1 MRFLLVFILSAVLLA
16 GCASP
21 TEPPPPTFTPALAP
35 EATPTPESVLPPP
48 AGTPAPVET
57 STPLPLPAASFP
69 DPNAYGWTS
78 FVSGLYLPVD
88 IQNAGDDSGR
98 LFIVERPGR
107 IRIVIDGLLYQEPFL
122 DITGRIRSN
131 GSEQGLLGLAFHP
144 DYKSNGF
151 FYVNYTDNNGDTVI
165 SRFSVSP
172 DPNLA
177 DPSSE
182 LRMLG
187 IPQPY
192 ANHNGGAVAFGPD
205 GYLYLGL
212 GDGGSGGD
220 PLGNG
225 QSLNSLLG
233 KVLRLDVDH
242 DIPYSI
248 PPNNPFA
255 GSGEVYQEIW
265 ASGLRNPWRFS
276 FDPVTGD
283 LYIGDVGQN
292 EWEEID
298 IAPAGLGGL
307 NFGWNVFEGNH
318 PYQGNSAASFA
329 FPIAEYN
336 HTQGCSVTGG
346 VVSRGAALPAW
357 NGIYLYGDFCTG
369 YVWGLLTQGGSWQ
382 SQLLFETGLG
392 ISTFGVDEAGNVYLA
407 DYRGGTIYRL
417 ASK

>member
-1 MRFLLVFILSAVLLA
+1 MRPLLVFALTALFVA
-16 GCASP
+16 GCSTPIESP
-21 TEPPPPTFTPALAP
+21 EPPPAATPVPTLESTSTVETVPPTQADTPA
-35 EATPTPESVLPPP
+35 
-48 AGTPAPVET
+48 
-57 STPLPLPAASFP
+57 PLPLPEAVSFP
-69 DPNAYGWTS
+69 DPNAYAWVPA
-78 FVSGLYLPVD
+78 VSGLYLPVD
-88 IQNAGDDSGR
+88 VQNAGDGSGR
-98 LFIVERPGR
+98 LFVVERPGR
-107 IRIVIDGLLYQEPFL
+107 IRIAVNGMLFQEPFL
-122 DITGRIRSN
+122 DITDRIRSN

-144 DYKSNGF
+144 DYETNGF
-151 FYVNYTDNNGDTVI
+151 FYVNYTDRNGDTVI

-172 DPNLA
+172 DSNFA

-225 QSLNSLLG
+225 QSLNTLLG
-233 KVLRLDVDH
+233 KILRIDVNNA
-242 DIPYSI
+242 IPYSI
-248 PPNNPFA
+248 PPDNPFA
-255 GSGEVYQEIW
+255 GSGGVYQEIW

-276 FDPVTGD
+276 FDSSTGD

-298 IAPAGLGGL
+298 IAPAGVGGL
-307 NFGWNVFEGNH
+307 NFGWNTYEGNH
-318 PYQGNSAASFA
+318 PYQGGSSASFA
-329 FPIAEYN
+329 FPVAEYN
-336 HTQGCSVTGG
+336 HSQGCSVTGG
-346 VVSRGAALPAW
+346 VVSRGALLPAW

-382 SQLLFETGLG
+382 SQLLFTTGLG
-392 ISTFGVDEAGNVYLA
+392 ISTFGVDEAGEVYLA
-407 DYRGGTIYRL
+407 DYRSGTIYRL
-417 ASK
+417 VQR